1 MKCVLG
7 IDIGG
12 STTKIIGYRNGGIFS
27 PLLVKASDPRASLYG
42 AFGKFLSENKLS
54 LSDISSVM
62 ITGVG
67 ADDSQKEIFGVE
79 THRIEEFRAVGHG
92 GLFLSGLDSAVVV
105 SMGTGTAFVSA
116 SRDGVYHMGGT
127 GIGGGTLI
135 GLSNRMFNVR
145 NFDDIIETAASGD
158 LNNVDLHIRDI
169 SREDIETLAA
179 ATTASNFGRISDL
192 ATNADL
198 ALGII
203 NMVFQTIGVMAA
215 FSAKNAGTENIV
227 LTGNLTNVPQA
238 ENIFKGVETLHGVKF
253 IIPEHSEY
261 ATATGAALMYGN
273 NI

>member
-12 STTKIIGYRNGGIFS
+12 STTKIIGYRDGAIFS
-27 PLLVKASDPRASLYG
+27 PFFVKASDPRASLYG
-42 AFGKFLSENKLS
+42 AFGKFLSENKLP
-54 LSDISSVM
+54 LSEIESVM

-67 ADDSQKEIFGVE
+67 SDNSQTDIFGIK
-79 THRIEEFRAVGHG
+79 TRRIEEFRAVGKG
-92 GLFLSGLDSAVVV
+92 GLFLSGLKKAVVV

-116 SRDGVYHMGGT
+116 DENGVSHLGGT

-135 GLSNRMFNVR
+135 GLSNRMFNIR
-145 NFDDIIETAASGD
+145 HFEDIVETAKSGD
-158 LNNVDLHIRDI
+158 LNNIDLHVRDI

-179 ATTASNFGRISDL
+179 ATTASNFGKISDL

-198 ALGII
+198 ALGVI

-215 FSAKNAGTENIV
+215 FSAKNANTKNIV

-238 ENIFKGVETLHGVKF
+238 ENIFRGVELLHGVNF
-253 IIPEHSEY
+253 VIPEYSEY
-261 ATATGAALMYGN
+261 ATATGAALMYEEL
-273 NI
+273 I

>member
-12 STTKIIGYRNGGIFS
+12 STTKIIGYRDGEIFS
-27 PLLVKASDPRASLYG
+27 PMLVKASDPRASLYG

-54 LSDISSVM
+54 LSDILSVM

-67 ADDSQKEIFGVE
+67 SDETQKEIFGVE
-79 THRIEEFRAVGHG
+79 THRIEEFRAVGRG
-92 GLFLSGLDSAVVV
+92 GLFLSSLDSAVVV

-116 SRDGVYHMGGT
+116 TKDNIYHMGGT

-135 GLSNRMFNVR
+135 GLSDRMFNVR
-145 NFDDIIETAASGD
+145 HFDDIIETAKTGNLD
-158 LNNVDLHIRDI
+158 NVDLHIRDI
-169 SREDIETLAA
+169 SREEIETLAA
-179 ATTASNFGRISDL
+179 AITASNFGKISDL
-192 ATNADL
+192 ATNGDL

-215 FSAKNAGTENIV
+215 FSAKNANTKNIV

-238 ENIFKGVETLHGVKF
+238 ENIFKGVEALHGVKF

-261 ATATGAALMYGN
+261 ATATGAALMYNGKL
-273 NI
+273 

>member
-12 STTKIIGYRNGGIFS
+12 STTKIIGYRNGEIFS